1 MPIGMSAKRTG
12 TKRSGFTLIE
22 LLVVIAIIAI
32 LAAILFPVFAKAREK
47 ARQSSCAS
55 NMKQIGLALIG
66 YTQDYDEKFPPA
78 FSVAPVAGVN
88 YLANWGMDYTPAQGV
103 IVPSIVGSFIKN
115 RQIFNCPSGP
125 RPVTV
130 QATGITTDGALA
142 YRYNDLLAARSQ
154 AALAGVAQTILA
166 SESTGAT
173 VNPNTALANNK
184 LRHGVG
190 HALIRNVT
198 GTVGTAPG
206 QLTTQGQ
213 MSNQPAN
220 PPINP
225 PVPAGTQYEAAAL
238 KDVTRHS
245 DGGNF
250 LYGDGHVKWSKVTL
264 TAALVPAT
272 IYFPPV
278 NQTTPSALTTGS
290 PEVVPGC
297 VAGQQPVPG
306 GNMCGY
312 AGTFHVN

>member
-1 MPIGMSAKRTG
+1 MSLQTSSKS
-12 TKRSGFTLIE
+12 RSGFTLIE

-55 NMKQIGLALIG
+55 NMKQVGLALLG

-78 FSVAPVAGVN
+78 FSIAPGTGGPYV
-88 YLANWGMDYTPAQGV
+88 ANWGMDYTPQAGV

-125 RPVTV
+125 RPVT
-130 QATGITTDGALA
+130 AATTGITTDGALA
-142 YRYNDLLAARSQ
+142 YMYNDLIAAKSQ

-166 SESTGAT
+166 SEASGARVT
-173 VNPNTALANNK
+173 PGAPVAAKLVN
-184 LRHGVG
+184 GVG
-190 HALIRNVT
+190 HAILR
-198 GTVGTAPG
+198 GTATAI
-206 QLTTQGQ
+206 TTTIGQ
-213 MSNQPAN
+213 MSVQPNATVVAPN
-220 PPINP
+220 PM
-225 PVPAGTQYEAAAL
+225 VVAGTQYESSAF

-264 TAALVPAT
+264 NAANVPQT
-272 IYFPPV
+272 VYFPPV
-278 NQTTPSALTTGS
+278 AQTTTNASAGTLAANAEAITTCAANS
-290 PEVVPGC
+290 
-297 VAGQQPVPG
+297 QPVPG

-312 AGTFHVN
+312 AGTFHLN